1 MLCEAAGFTANGTRK
16 QPGFSGRAVPALI
29 SGCILFVVFF
39 AARNLEAAVDLF
51 EEDGSHHLVREG
63 HVGEGELHVC
73 AIAYGFGKA

>member
-1 MLCEAAGFTANGTRK
+1 MLCEAARFTANVKRN
-16 QPGFSGRAVPALI
+16 QPVFSGRAVPALI
-29 SGCILFVVFF
+29 SGCLLFVVFF
-39 AARNLEAAVDLF
+39 AARNLEAAIDLF

>member
-1 MLCEAAGFTANGTRK
+1 MLCEAARFTANVKRK
-16 QPGFSGRAVPALI
+16 QPVFSGRAVPALI

-39 AARNLEAAVDLF
+39 AARNLKAAVDLF